1 MDQRAPIVLPPV
13 RKAIQLLQAI
23 QHLHRMKQVQ
33 QRMLQIAQA
42 AILRTLPPIRL
53 MLMQLKSIIMKRLP
67 IKTTQPSLRQTIAEI
82 QLKTPLFLVIMI
94 TVI

>member
-33 QRMLQIAQA
+33 QRMLQIAQV
-42 AILRTLPPIRL
+42 AILRTLPSIRL

-67 IKTTQPSLRQTIAEI
+67 IKMTQPSL
-82 QLKTPLFLVIMI
+82 
-94 TVI
+94 